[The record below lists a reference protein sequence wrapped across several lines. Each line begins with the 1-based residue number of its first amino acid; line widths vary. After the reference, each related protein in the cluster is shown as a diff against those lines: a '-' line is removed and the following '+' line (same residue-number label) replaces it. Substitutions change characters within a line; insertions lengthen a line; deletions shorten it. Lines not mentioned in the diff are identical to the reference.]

1 LKDTLLKMYKTETG
15 SLDKI
20 AFLLSLFTIFYN
32 IVEGLLSV
40 YFGVEEEALTLFGFG
55 SDSFI
60 EAISGFGIAHM
71 VIRIQ
76 KHNHE
81 VSDRFEKTALKV
93 TGFSFYALCMGLSI
107 GIVLRLVSGESP
119 KSTIPGVIISLIS
132 ILVMIVLLRMKTN
145 IGKKLN
151 SQPILADASCTKI
164 CIYMSVVLLGSS
176 MIYELTKINYIDVV
190 GTLGIIYFS
199 YQEGKEAFEKAEGVH
214 DCSCH

>member
-1 LKDTLLKMYKTETG
+1 
-15 SLDKI
+15 
-20 AFLLSLFTIFYN
+20 
-32 IVEGLLSV
+32 
-40 YFGVEEEALTLFGFG
+40 VEEDTLTLFGFG
-55 SDSFI
+55 ADSFI

-76 KHNHE
+76 NHDHE
-81 VSDRFEKTALKV
+81 QSDRFEKTALKV
-93 TGFSFYALCMGLSI
+93 TGFSFYALCIGLAI
-107 GIVLRLVSGESP
+107 GMVMRLISGESP
-119 KSTIPGVIISLIS
+119 KSTVPGVIISLIS
-132 ILVMIVLLRMKTN
+132 ILVMIVLLKMKTH

-164 CIYMSVVLLGSS
+164 CIYMSIVLLGSS

-199 YQEGKEAFEKAEGVH
+199 YQEGKEAFEKAEGKH